1 MHMEVACINQ
11 NETNAEL
18 LEKKI
23 AAGII
28 TIKDEQ
34 LTENV
39 ILFYTTLHNN
49 LKELTSTDFR
59 DEAMFI
65 KYCNYLIYVESELAS
80 THHSIIKQDKI
91 YIDNNFLLIRIALAS
106 MLAAFQ

>member
-1 MHMEVACINQ
+1 MEIACINQ

-39 ILFYTTLHNN
+39 IQFYDTLYNN
-49 LKELTSTDFR
+49 LRALTPTDFR
-59 DEAMFI
+59 DENMFV
-65 KYCNYLIYVESELAS
+65 KYCNYLMYVESELAS
-80 THHSIIKQDKI
+80 VHHSIMKQEKN
-91 YIDNNFLLIRIALAS
+91 YIDNDFLLIRVALGS